1 MFRPITPRTTLDN
14 LKKEAKAWAK
24 ALRLGDPAARERL
37 ARALTTVPA
46 VPVLRDV
53 QRALAREF
61 GCSNWAALRDR
72 LDHDAPLRRYDRVAE
87 ALVTAYATGDDIA
100 MRIVWEYFGHMR
112 AWDAMR
118 RYVRLDL
125 GRREQPESPDD
136 DVITIADARFLVAR
150 AQGFETWHALETY
163 TTTLPPKAT
172 LAERLVAAFTRVGDT
187 ASEPLRSRNWDEVLD
202 AMHERRMTALTAC
215 GQMTDALLER
225 VSRLDHIT
233 ELDLEGSNALTDNGL
248 WFLTRLPGLRR
259 LNLGG
264 CGRITDA
271 GLEAISRLPELE
283 SLTLAWTRVTE
294 AGTAHLR
301 ACANLQMVD
310 LSGTATGDGAILA
323 LGGKAHLRDF
333 RSGNGVT
340 DAGMARLHDLPVFKT
355 WHGFDPPLWI
365 TQFAPDASF
374 LMLRGPFTN
383 RGLANLAGLDGLFGL
398 NVDSSQLAITG
409 DGLAPLAV
417 LPHFGWLAFDAKDE
431 SMSAIAA
438 LPHLR
443 FLMCQDTTAG
453 DEGFEALSRSRT
465 LEYIWGR
472 RCHNLQRRGFMAM
485 AGMPALRALSVSCLN
500 VDDTGLSALPRF
512 PALRELMPMDVPD
525 EGYRHIGAC
534 EHLDSLVLMYCRN
547 TGDRATEHIRGLAH
561 LRKYFASYNLI
572 TDRTPEILSQMDT
585 LEEVTFDSCA
595 RLTNRGVA
603 ALARLPRLR
612 QVGVSGMPLVTSEVI
627 AAFPPGVHVGH
638 SL

>member
-1 MFRPITPRTTLDN
+1 
-14 LKKEAKAWAK
+14 
-24 ALRLGDPAARERL
+24 
-37 ARALTTVPA
+37 
-46 VPVLRDV
+46 
-53 QRALAREF
+53 
-61 GCSNWAALRDR
+61 
-72 LDHDAPLRRYDRVAE
+72 
-87 ALVTAYATGDDIA
+87 
-100 MRIVWEYFGHMR
+100 
-112 AWDAMR
+112 
-118 RYVRLDL
+118 
-125 GRREQPESPDD
+125 
-136 DVITIADARFLVAR
+136 
-150 AQGFETWHALETY
+150 
-163 TTTLPPKAT
+163 
-172 LAERLVAAFTRVGDT
+172 
-187 ASEPLRSRNWDEVLD
+187 
-202 AMHERRMTALTAC
+202 MHERRMTALTAC

-233 ELDLEGSNALTDNGL
+233 ELDLEGSKALTDTGL
-248 WFLTRLPGLRR
+248 WYLTRLPRLRR

-283 SLTLAWTRVTE
+283 SLTLAWTRVTD
-294 AGTAHLR
+294 AGAAHLR

-323 LGGKAHLRDF
+323 LAGKAHLRDF

-355 WHGFDPPLWI
+355 WHGFDPELWI

-431 SMSAIAA
+431 SMSSIAA

-500 VDDTGLSALPRF
+500 VDDTGLSALPHF

-534 EHLDSLVLMYCRN
+534 EHLDSLVLMYCREYRRSCDRAPSRSGSPAEILRELQPDHRSHPGN
-547 TGDRATEHIRGLAH
+547 PRPDGHAGGDHLRLVRAPDQSRGRGPGASPAASPGGGVRHAARHERGDRRI
-561 LRKYFASYNLI
+561 S
-572 TDRTPEILSQMDT
+572 
-585 LEEVTFDSCA
+585 A
-595 RLTNRGVA
+595 R
-603 ALARLPRLR
+603 
-612 QVGVSGMPLVTSEVI
+612 
-627 AAFPPGVHVGH
+627 AFT
-638 SL
+638 